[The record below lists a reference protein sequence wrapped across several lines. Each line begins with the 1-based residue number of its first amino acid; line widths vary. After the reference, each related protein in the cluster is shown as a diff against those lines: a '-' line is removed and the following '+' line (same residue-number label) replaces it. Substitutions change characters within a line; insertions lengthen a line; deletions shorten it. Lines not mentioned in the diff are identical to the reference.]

1 MRVLSEG
8 NVLATLTTRREG
20 EEFVKGLVPA
30 AVTV

>member
-8 NVLATLTTRREG
+8 NDLATLTTRRAR
-20 EEFVKGLVPA
+20 EFVKGLVPA